1 MTLKPTIATLGPAG
15 TFSDRVAQEF
25 RASLGGDAEL
35 VYCSSIKKV
44 FQAVDAVNHYGI
56 VPIENLSEGFIP
68 VVLDL
73 LVAFDLKIVGEI
85 IIPITFSCVAAVPEL
100 KQIKRLYVQFV
111 SRGQCTDFIE
121 SLPAPAEIVT
131 TESNTEALVRMKS
144 DAEPCAAI
152 VPDQF
157 AEPGDFPL
165 LLDNI
170 NDYPNNRTRFFVLA
184 GRHTAHPA
192 CTSPNCKTSI
202 IIVNDDDHPG
212 LLEKI
217 LSSFSKRKIN
227 LLAITSRPTKE
238 EFGRYHFFI
247 GLAGHRDETQ
257 VREALTEI
265 GKVGRVKILGSYER
279 AG

>member
-131 TESNTEALVRMKS
+131 TESNTEALVRMRS

-157 AEPGDFPL
+157 VEPGDFPL

-184 GRHTAHPA
+184 GRHTPHPA

-247 GLAGHRDETQ
+247 GLAGHRDEPQ
-257 VREALTEI
+257 VREAFAEI